1 MSALI
6 LDGRAAAARIL
17 DDVRARAALR
27 AESGK
32 PRPAL
37 AVVRVGD
44 DPPSVRYARQLER
57 TFHSAGLGVRL
68 EVLPPTI
75 DDDGLA
81 ALLRA
86 LSTDASVHGILLQLP
101 LPAHLSRERA
111 AEEVAPAKDVDGLN
125 PLNAGRLFLGRGR
138 AFAPATPLGGLELL
152 RHYGIGIAGRHAV
165 VVGRSEVLGRP
176 LALLL
181 LRENATV
188 TICHS
193 RTPDL
198 SRLTRQAEILAVAVG
213 RPGLVTGDMVA
224 PGAVVLDFGINVV
237 AGQVVGDVDF
247 ASVAPLAGAITPV
260 PGGTGPMTAAVLA
273 RNTLTAAERQD
284 GRAVP

>member
-27 AESGK
+27 AEAGK
-32 PRPAL
+32 LCPTL

-57 TFHSAGLGVRL
+57 TFRGAGLAVRL

-86 LSTDASVHGILLQLP
+86 LSADASVHGILLQLP

-111 AEEVAPAKDVDGLN
+111 AEEISPDKDVDGLT
-125 PLNAGRLFLGRGR
+125 PLNAGRLFLGRGLP
-138 AFAPATPLGGLELL
+138 FAPATPLGGLELL
-152 RHYGIGIAGRHAV
+152 HHYGIGIAGRHAV
-165 VVGRSEVLGRP
+165 VVGRSDVLGRP

-198 SRLTRQAEILAVAVG
+198 PRLTRQAEILAVAVG

-237 AGQVVGDVDF
+237 AGSVVGDVDF

-284 GRAVP
+284 GRAAP